1 MAFKILKEIDVFI
14 YIPNT
19 HIKRYRFQIYN
30 NIQVILL
37 NSLTLIRK
45 LIKNYI
51 NNLQLERDL

>member
-1 MAFKILKEIDVFI
+1 MAFKILKEIYVFI

-19 HIKRYRFQIYN
+19 LIKRYRLQIYN

-45 LIKNYI
+45 IKSK
-51 NNLQLERDL
+51 LQQQSTIRA